1 MLPQNE
7 GVLDRLIRAL
17 VGVALG
23 IVMFTALTGVWQI
36 IVGIVAAVL
45 LVTAVVGFCPLYA
58 LLRISTNGRRA
69 SRA

>member
-7 GVLDRLIRAL
+7 GMLDRLIRAL

-23 IVMFTALTGVWQI
+23 IVMFTTLTGAWQI

-45 LVTAVVGFCPLYA
+45 LITAAVGFCPLYA

-69 SRA
+69 SHV